1 MTFHS
6 VCMYVHVILLHCFPS
21 LVFIYLNLY
30 ELQTNT
36 SSKIKLMKKRKKG
49 IFFEFACFVFTKVL
63 IEDNTFTS
71 PTGDG
76 IDILRGHLS
85 HVNV

>member
-1 MTFHS
+1 
-6 VCMYVHVILLHCFPS
+6 
-21 LVFIYLNLY
+21 
-30 ELQTNT
+30 
-36 SSKIKLMKKRKKG
+36 MKKRKKG

-85 HVNV
+85 HVNVQPFAGQRQYSTFISQLSDAEYWFDPWG